1 MLQEKIIL
9 QQKIIFRV
17 KYLLVLIL
25 IAGIH
30 AMIISPKRIDGIQY
44 FAGTII
50 VPILIFI
57 TITNSKLSI
66 RSIINY
72 INLNFI
78 STAILGLF
86 SIYVVTVLGEVDVR
100 IPSLWEDFNIV
111 AAYYMISI
119 FFLLTFL
126 LHYSKKSQ
134 LFIYALIL
142 IPVLLGLFFTQ
153 TRGVWLSIII
163 AIAFYVLKRPKVI
176 IPASIFI
183 GVIVVVFFSIV
194 MDRFLSVKNFGTDAS
209 AIGRMQAWLASV
221 IIIKNNIL
229 WGVGFEGFIEL
240 RDSIFSY
247 YIVPVLHSHNT
258 YLRLWLEMGIIGFI
272 PYLSIMVIA
281 FVYTFKIIK
290 KNKENKEVLMIAEG
304 LQLSFVGL
312 FVAFMFEPYF
322 SLYGNS
328 TIIIWILI
336 SITYYLHSGDA
347 KKKLII

>member
-1 MLQEKIIL
+1 MFQEKIIL
-9 QQKIIFRV
+9 KEKLIFRV
-17 KYLLVLIL
+17 KYLLMLIL

-30 AMIISPKRIDGIQY
+30 ALIISPKRFDGIQY
-44 FAGTII
+44 FFGTII
-50 VPILIFI
+50 IPLTIFLS
-57 TITNSKLSI
+57 ITNSKLSI

-72 INLNFI
+72 INLNFLA
-78 STAILGLF
+78 TAILGLF
-86 SIYVVTVLGEVDVR
+86 SIYVVTVLGEVNVR

-111 AAYYMISI
+111 AAYYMISV
-119 FFLLTFL
+119 FFLFTFL
-126 LHYSKKSQ
+126 LHYTKKSQ
-134 LFIYALIL
+134 MLIYAIVL
-142 IPVLLGLFFTQ
+142 IPIILGLFFTQ
-153 TRGVWLSIII
+153 TRGVWLSIIL

-183 GVIVVVFFSIV
+183 GIIAIVFSSIV
-194 MDRFLSVKNFGTDAS
+194 LDRFLSVKNFGTDAS

-221 IIIKNNIL
+221 IIIKNNLI

-272 PYLSIMVIA
+272 PYISMMVIA

-290 KNKENKEVLMIAEG
+290 RNKNNKEIVMVAEG

-312 FVAFMFEPYF
+312 FIAFMFEPYF

-336 SITYYLHSGDA
+336 SITFYLYNIRTRES
-347 KKKLII
+347 LS